1 MLAMVARLAMLAV
14 LAMPA
19 RLAML
24 VTLAAPAMLV
34 MPATLAMPAI
44 PAVLAHSRGLS
55 STNLT
60 ADLLPAQ
67 NAAGR
72 PVGTG

>member
-24 VTLAAPAMLV
+24 VTLAAPA
-34 MPATLAMPAI
+34 TLAMPAI
-44 PAVLAHSRGLS
+44 PAVLAHSRWLS

-67 NAAGR
+67 NVAGR